1 MLWLTPVARLRR
13 ILRWVTGDPSSPL
26 AGKRVMLTGASSG
39 IGEATA
45 LAVAAKGGEVLL
57 VATREAEL
65 RRVRRFRHRPAELF
79 FAEAKLRRV
88 CKGADGRPG
97 GGQRGAR
104 PRGAPAHRGPVDRSP
119 R

>member
-57 VATREAEL
+57 VATREA
-65 RRVRRFRHRPAELF
+65 
-79 FAEAKLRRV
+79 KLRRV

>member
-13 ILRWVTGDPSSPL
+13 IIRWVTGDPSSPL

-57 VATREAEL
+57 VARREAEL
-65 RRVRRFRHRPAELF
+65 WRTGGVDYVVNNAGRRVRRSLTLDVPRRPAHDGPQLL
-79 FAEAKLRRV
+79 A
-88 CKGADGRPG
+88 GRP
-97 GGQRGAR
+97 RCRLRCSA
-104 PRGAPAHRGPVDRSP
+104 
-119 R
+119 

>member
-13 ILRWVTGDPSSPL
+13 ITRWVTGDPSSPL

-45 LAVAAKGGEVLL
+45 LAVAATGGEVLL
-57 VATREAEL
+57 VA
-65 RRVRRFRHRPAELF
+65 RR
-79 FAEAKLRRV
+79 EAKLRRV

>member
-13 ILRWVTGDPSSPL
+13 IVRWVTGDPSSPL

-57 VATREAEL
+57 VARRETEL
-65 RRVRRFRHRPAELF
+65 WRSTGEWTTSSTTPA
-79 FAEAKLRRV
+79 
-88 CKGADGRPG
+88 GRS
-97 GGQRGAR
+97 A
-104 PRGAPAHRGPVDRSP
+104 AASS
-119 R
+119 